1 MSTFHKSFVR
11 LIQTCLSVSLVAVI
25 FSQQL
30 HAQGKY
36 QVASQREL
44 TASDLQGKSGAEL
57 KIMRNE
63 IFARYGYI
71 FKTNDMKEYFAGQ
84 SWYRPTAADVT
95 GKLTA
100 IEKKNVE
107 LIKKV
112 ESGQIATTPPKPLVP
127 SSNAAGLY
135 PEASAR
141 ILNGSELSGMTTK
154 QLSIMRNEIFAR
166 HGYIFKTTDM
176 KEYFGRQSW
185 YRPSASDVSSVLTVI
200 EKQNIETIKKFEALN
215 NVKLEVNGRQV
226 ADIVPYYDSGLLE
239 GSGAGY
245 AVVVYNGGSP
255 AWSVHAFD
263 VTGKQKAYGYDHYS
277 QPDLE
282 WEELQRIRESARS
295 KITASDI
302 ATSLTQEPV
311 LQGNGLPPVLS
322 SFPEGDGE
330 IGIAERDN
338 KILVLEAELKYWG
351 DYRLNGPS
359 RDYGSVVLLPTKS
372 TPGRIESTTINS
384 VIHRD
389 STAALWFNSDD
400 NRTHFASSA
409 GSFKYT
415 PRKGKVG
422 RFINLGRGF
431 ATIETV
437 NGKKSWV
444 IYTPNSEQGVAIAIP
459 PDQSIRSMEC
469 GGDSDMYYYCSY
481 AGVFSKNDSSWS
493 LQYLI
498 DLTTS
503 RVFAFPLGTTFSGS
517 GRSIELQIP
526 GFGLVNVNEDCMF
539 TDQDDQSV
547 DLSDFTIE

>member
-1 MSTFHKSFVR
+1 M
-11 LIQTCLSVSLVAVI
+11 AVM

-44 TASDLQGKSGAEL
+44 TAADLQGKSGAEL

-71 FKTNDMKEYFAGQ
+71 FKTKDMKEYFAGQ

-107 LIKKV
+107 LIKKA
-112 ESGQIATTPPKPLVP
+112 ESGQIATTPPKPLAP

-135 PEASAR
+135 PEASVR
-141 ILNGSELSGMTTK
+141 ILNAAELKGMTTR

-166 HGYIFKTTDM
+166 HGYIFKTPDM

-185 YRPSASDVSSVLTVI
+185 YRPSASDVSSVLTAV
-200 EKQNIETIKKFEALN
+200 EKQNIENIKKFEALN
-215 NVKLEVNGRQV
+215 YVNLEVNGRQV

-239 GSGAGY
+239 GSGTGY
-245 AVVVYNGGSP
+245 TVVIYKSGSP

-263 VTGKQKAYGYDHYS
+263 VTEIQKDYGYDHYS
-277 QPDLE
+277 HPDLE
-282 WEELQRIRESARS
+282 WEELQRIRESART
-295 KITASDI
+295 KTTASDI
-302 ATSLTQEPV
+302 ASSLTQEPV
-311 LQGNGLPPVLS
+311 LQGDGVPPALS
-322 SFPEGDGE
+322 SVPGGEGE

-338 KILVLEAELKYWG
+338 KILVLGAEQKYWG
-351 DYRLNGPS
+351 DYLLDGPS

-372 TPGRIESTTINS
+372 THGRIESTTIKS

-409 GSFKYT
+409 GSFEYK
-415 PRKGKVG
+415 PSKGKVG
-422 RFINLGRGF
+422 RFVNLGKGF

-444 IYTPNSEQGVAIAIP
+444 IYTPNSDQGVAIAIP
-459 PDQSIRSMEC
+459 TDQSIYSMEC
-469 GGDSDMYYYCSY
+469 GGDNDLCYYCSY
-481 AGVFSKNDSSWS
+481 AGVFSIDDSSWS
-493 LQYLI
+493 IQYLI

-503 RVFAFPLGTTFSGS
+503 RVFAFPLGTTFSS
-517 GRSIELQIP
+517 DHSIHLQIP
-526 GFGLVNVNEDCMF
+526 GFGQVSVNEDGVF
-539 TDQDDQSV
+539 TDQDGQSV
-547 DLSDFTIE
+547 DLSRFNIE